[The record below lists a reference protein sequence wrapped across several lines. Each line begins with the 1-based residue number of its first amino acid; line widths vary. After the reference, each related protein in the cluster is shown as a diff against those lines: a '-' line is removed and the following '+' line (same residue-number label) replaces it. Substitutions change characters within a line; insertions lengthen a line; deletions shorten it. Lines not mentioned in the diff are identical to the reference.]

1 MYFCRSQI
9 AIIFIT
15 HVSFFNLNFFFFW
28 GGGGGTSPLQG
39 VHGYGPY
46 KWSMGPMQSEGLV
59 HVLSSPKVDIID
71 GRLGLTLHVIV
82 YNHIGAF

>member
-15 HVSFFNLNFFFFW
+15 HVSFFNLIFFA
-28 GGGGGTSPLQG
+28 GGGGRGGTSPLQG
-39 VHGYGPY
+39 VHGSGPY

-59 HVLSSPKVDIID
+59 HVLSSPEVDIID